1 VANFVYK
8 KAKESLLKGEID
20 AALNNFKVLL
30 IDTVSYT
37 ANQSIDQYVS
47 DINSSAIKSRS
58 ENLSGITTIDGILD
72 ANDAEILNHDGSAF
86 GAIILYQIGA
96 ADTSSRLIFYI
107 DSSENLPYLGNDFSL
122 PITIYWS
129 STNTKI
135 LSL

>member
-1 VANFVYK
+1 MANFVYK

-20 AALNNFKVLL
+20 VALNNFKVLL
-30 IDTVSYT
+30 VDTVNYT

-58 ENLSGITTIDGILD
+58 ENLSGITTADGILD
-72 ANDAEILNHDGSAF
+72 ANNADVLNHDGSAF
-86 GAIILYQIGA
+86 SAVVLYQVGV
-96 ADTSSRLIFYI
+96 ADASSRLISYI

-129 STNTKI
+129 DTNTKI